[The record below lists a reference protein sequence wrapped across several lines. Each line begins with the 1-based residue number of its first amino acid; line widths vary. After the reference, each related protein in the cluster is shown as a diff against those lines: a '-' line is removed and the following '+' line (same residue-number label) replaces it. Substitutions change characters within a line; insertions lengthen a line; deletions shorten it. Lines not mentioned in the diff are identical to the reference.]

1 MIFSPKFLSISRLI
15 FLSPFRRRRALV
27 PSLVRSVVLEK
38 LVHGR
43 SDGRCCSTRAPANA
57 EAMRWS
63 MYEGTEADF
72 LGCSY
77 HYRAEYYQQASSS
90 LIVLLIVFVSYCI
103 NFLSL
108 FTYRKQLYIV
118 NYRCANIDQF
128 FFSDLWFCLTGFF
141 IF

>member
-1 MIFSPKFLSISRLI
+1 MLRTLINITQFLSISRLI

-72 LGCSY
+72 L
-77 HYRAEYYQQASSS
+77 AP
-90 LIVLLIVFVSYCI
+90 IINVLSTTSRLVV
-103 NFLSL
+103 
-108 FTYRKQLYIV
+108 
-118 NYRCANIDQF
+118 A
-128 FFSDLWFCLTGFF
+128 
-141 IF
+141 